1 MSDKLER
8 DVEEVLAGIEDFDW
22 RRRERRPGPLRRA
35 AQRFGQSASRRL
47 ARLSPGHLMLA
58 GSLLVIASFILPGQ
72 VRVWAIILGVVLFL
86 IGIVWSARGGGRGG
100 RGGKGGSPGGGGE
113 PSTRGGYWRDRY
125 ISYDAPPRS
134 PLGPL
139 GRWFHRR
146 GR

>member
-35 AQRFGQSASRRL
+35 LQRFGQRTSQRL
-47 ARLSPGHLMLA
+47 ARLSAGHLMLV
-58 GSLLVIASFILPGQ
+58 GSLLVIVGFVLRGQ
-72 VRVWAIILGVVLFL
+72 ALGMWAVILGVVLFL

-100 RGGKGGSPGGGGE
+100 KRGAQGGE

-125 ISYDAPPRS
+125 ISYDAPPRN

-139 GRWFHRR
+139 GRWFRR
-146 GR
+146 RDR

>member
-35 AQRFGQSASRRL
+35 ARRFGQSASRRL
-47 ARLSPGHLMLA
+47 ARLSPGHLMLV
-58 GSLLVIASFILPGQ
+58 GSLLVIVGFVLRGQ
-72 VRVWAIILGVVLFL
+72 SLGMWAVILGVVLFL

-100 RGGKGGSPGGGGE
+100 RRGSPGGGGE

-125 ISYDAPPRS
+125 ISYDAPPRN
-134 PLGPL
+134 PLGGAL
-139 GRWFHRR
+139 GRWFRR
-146 GR
+146 RDR

>member
-35 AQRFGQSASRRL
+35 LQRFGQRTSQRL
-47 ARLSPGHLMLA
+47 ARLSPGHLMLV

-100 RGGKGGSPGGGGE
+100 KREARGGE
-113 PSTRGGYWRDRY
+113 PTTRGGYWRDRY
-125 ISYDAPPRS
+125 ISYDAPPRN
-134 PLGPL
+134 PFGPL
-139 GRWFHRR
+139 GRWFRR
-146 GR
+146 RDR

>member
-35 AQRFGQSASRRL
+35 AQRFAQSASRRL
-47 ARLSPGHLMLA
+47 ARLSPGHLMLV

-100 RGGKGGSPGGGGE
+100 RRGSPGGGGE

-125 ISYDAPPRS
+125 ISYDAPPRN
-134 PLGPL
+134 PLGGAL
-139 GRWFHRR
+139 GRWFRR
-146 GR
+146 RDR

>member
-35 AQRFGQSASRRL
+35 MQRFGQRTSQRL
-47 ARLSPGHLMLA
+47 ARLSPGHLMLV

-100 RGGKGGSPGGGGE
+100 KRGAPGGE

-125 ISYDAPPRS
+125 ISYDAPPRN

-139 GRWFHRR
+139 GRWFRR
-146 GR
+146 RDR

>member
-35 AQRFGQSASRRL
+35 AQRFGQRASRRL
-47 ARLSPGHLMLA
+47 ARLSPGHLMLV

-86 IGIVWSARGGGRGG
+86 IGIVWSARGGGRG
-100 RGGKGGSPGGGGE
+100 RKGGARRGGGE

-125 ISYDAPPRS
+125 ISYDAPPRN
-134 PLGPL
+134 PLGGAL
-139 GRWFHRR
+139 GRWFRR
-146 GR
+146 RDR

>member
-35 AQRFGQSASRRL
+35 VQRFGQSASRRL
-47 ARLSPGHLMLA
+47 ARLSPGHLMLV

-100 RGGKGGSPGGGGE
+100 KGGSPGGGGE

-125 ISYDAPPRS
+125 ISYDAPSRN
-134 PLGPL
+134 PLGGAL
-139 GRWFHRR
+139 GRWFRR
-146 GR
+146 RDR

>member
-35 AQRFGQSASRRL
+35 LQRFGQRASQRL
-47 ARLSPGHLMLA
+47 ARLSPGHLMLV

-86 IGIVWSARGGGRGG
+86 IGIVWSARGGG
-100 RGGKGGSPGGGGE
+100 KGGARVRGGGE
-113 PSTRGGYWRDRY
+113 PTTRGGYWRDRY
-125 ISYDAPPRS
+125 ISYDAPPRN

-139 GRWFHRR
+139 GRWFRR
-146 GR
+146 RDR

>member
-35 AQRFGQSASRRL
+35 VQRFGQRASRRL
-47 ARLSPGHLMLA
+47 ARLSPGHLMLV

-72 VRVWAIILGVVLFL
+72 VRVWAVILGVVLFL

-100 RGGKGGSPGGGGE
+100 RRGAPGGGGE

-139 GRWFHRR
+139 GRWFRRR

>member
-35 AQRFGQSASRRL
+35 MQRFARGASERL
-47 ARLSPGHLMLA
+47 ARLGPGHLMLL
-58 GSLLVIASFILPGQ
+58 GSLLVIAGFVLRGQ
-72 VRVWAIILGVVLFL
+72 SLGMWAVILGVLLFL
-86 IGIVWSARGGGRGG
+86 IGIVWSAKGGGRRKAG
-100 RGGKGGSPGGGGE
+100 P
-113 PSTRGGYWRDRY
+113 TARGGYWRDRY

-139 GRWFHRR
+139 GRWFRR
-146 GR
+146 RDR